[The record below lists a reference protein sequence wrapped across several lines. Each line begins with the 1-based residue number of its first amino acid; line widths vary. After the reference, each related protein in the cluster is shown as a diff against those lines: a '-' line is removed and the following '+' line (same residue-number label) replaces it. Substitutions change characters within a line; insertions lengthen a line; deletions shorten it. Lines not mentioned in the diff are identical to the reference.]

1 MLKGTFY
8 GIVQTMNNEH
18 SPRRLQLVQQET
30 PPHDTPHMPRQLVDP
45 QPHGSRSFAERR
57 AAHEQARQFEASIN
71 QMAELA
77 LQQALGDPS
86 RQEWIQHL
94 RQNTLTQEVDPQDYE
109 TMQMAFSMAM
119 NFALMNDRQVVIDKW
134 SQKHQ
139 PESSSQDHTPASAT
153 SATLG
158 QAADAAPRVSVG
170 SGADIIAFPGRAQ
183 K

>member
-1 MLKGTFY
+1 MK
-8 GIVQTMNNEH
+8 NEH

-30 PPHDTPHMPRQLVDP
+30 PPHDTSHTPSQPASP
-45 QPHGSRSFAERR
+45 QPHSSRQFAERR

-119 NFALMNDRQVVIDKW
+119 NFALMNDRQAVIDKW

-153 SATLG
+153 SATLE
-158 QAADAAPRVSVG
+158 QPADAAPRVSVDP
-170 SGADIIAFPGRAQ
+170 GANIIAFPGRAQ

>member
-1 MLKGTFY
+1 
-8 GIVQTMNNEH
+8 MNNEH
-18 SPRRLQLVQQET
+18 SPRRLQLVQQEN
-30 PPHDTPHMPRQLVDP
+30 PPHDTPHMSRQLVGP

-94 RQNTLTQEVDPQDYE
+94 HQNTLAQEVDPQDYE
-109 TMQMAFSMAM
+109 AMQMAFSMAM
-119 NFALMNDRQVVIDKW
+119 NFALMNDRQAVIDKW
-134 SQKHQ
+134 SKKHQ
-139 PESSSQDHTPASAT
+139 PESSSQDHTPASV
-153 SATLG
+153 TLE
-158 QAADAAPRVSVG
+158 QPADAAPRVSVD

>member
-8 GIVQTMNNEH
+8 VIILAMKNEH
-18 SPRRLQLVQQET
+18 SPRRLRLVQQET
-30 PPHDTPHMPRQLVDP
+30 PPHDTSHTPSQPASPQL
-45 QPHGSRSFAERR
+45 HSSHSFAERR

-71 QMAELA
+71 HMAELA

-109 TMQMAFSMAM
+109 AMQMAFSMAM
-119 NFALMNDRQVVIDKW
+119 NFALMNDRQAVIDKW

-139 PESSSQDHTPASAT
+139 PEPSSQDHTPASAT
-153 SATLG
+153 LE
-158 QAADAAPRVSVG
+158 QPADAAPRASVD
-170 SGADIIAFPGRAQ
+170 SGADIIAFPSRAQ

>member
-1 MLKGTFY
+1 MLKGAFY
-8 GIVQTMNNEH
+8 VIILAMNNEH

-30 PPHDTPHMPRQLVDP
+30 PPHDTSHTPSQPASP
-45 QPHGSRSFAERR
+45 QPHSSRQFAERR

-71 QMAELA
+71 HMAELA

-109 TMQMAFSMAM
+109 AMQMAFSMAM
-119 NFALMNDRQVVIDKW
+119 NFALMNDRQAVIDKW

-139 PESSSQDHTPASAT
+139 PEPPSEAHTPASAT
-153 SATLG
+153 PG
-158 QAADAAPRVSVG
+158 QAADAAPRSSVDP
-170 SGADIIAFPGRAQ
+170 GADIIAFPGRAQ

>member
-18 SPRRLQLVQQET
+18 SLRRLQLVQQET
-30 PPHDTPHMPRQLVDP
+30 PRHDTPRQLVGP

-71 QMAELA
+71 QMAGLA

-94 RQNTLTQEVDPQDYE
+94 HQNTLAQEVDPQDYE
-109 TMQMAFSMAM
+109 AMQMAFSMAM
-119 NFALMNDRQVVIDKW
+119 NFALMNDRQAVIDKW

-158 QAADAAPRVSVG
+158 QTADAAPRVSVD

>member
-8 GIVQTMNNEH
+8 VIILAMNNEH

-30 PPHDTPHMPRQLVDP
+30 PPHDTPHMPSQPASP

-94 RQNTLTQEVDPQDYE
+94 HQNTLAQEVDPQDYE
-109 TMQMAFSMAM
+109 AMQMAFSMAM

-153 SATLG
+153 LE
-158 QAADAAPRVSVG
+158 QPADAAPRVSVD

>member
-1 MLKGTFY
+1 MLKSAFY
-8 GIVQTMNNEH
+8 GIVQTMKNEH
-18 SPRRLQLVQQET
+18 SHRRLQLVQQET
-30 PPHDTPHMPRQLVDP
+30 PLHDTPHMPRQLVDP

-94 RQNTLTQEVDPQDYE
+94 YQNTLAQEVDPQDYE
-109 TMQMAFSMAM
+109 AMQMAFSMAM
-119 NFALMNDRQVVIDKW
+119 NFALMNDRQAVIDKW

-139 PESSSQDHTPASAT
+139 PEPSSQDHTPASAT

-158 QAADAAPRVSVG
+158 QTADAAPRVSVD

>member
-8 GIVQTMNNEH
+8 VIILAMKNEH

-30 PPHDTPHMPRQLVDP
+30 LPHDIPHTPHPLADS
-45 QPHGSRSFAERR
+45 QPHSSHSFAERR

-71 QMAELA
+71 HMAELA

-109 TMQMAFSMAM
+109 AMQMAFSMAM
-119 NFALMNDRQVVIDKW
+119 NFALMNDRQAVIDKW

-139 PESSSQDHTPASAT
+139 PEPSSQDHTPASAT
-153 SATLG
+153 LE
-158 QAADAAPRVSVG
+158 QPADTPAQPPVAP
-170 SGADIIAFPGRAQ
+170 GADIIAFPGRAQ

>member
-8 GIVQTMNNEH
+8 VIILAMKNEH

-30 PPHDTPHMPRQLVDP
+30 PPHDTSHTPSQPASP
-45 QPHGSRSFAERR
+45 QPHSSHSFAERR

-71 QMAELA
+71 HMAELA

-119 NFALMNDRQVVIDKW
+119 NFALMNDRQAVIDKW

-139 PESSSQDHTPASAT
+139 PESPSEDHTPASAT
-153 SATLG
+153 LE
-158 QAADAAPRVSVG
+158 QPADAAPRASVD
-170 SGADIIAFPGRAQ
+170 SGADIIAFPSRAQ

>member
-1 MLKGTFY
+1 
-8 GIVQTMNNEH
+8 
-18 SPRRLQLVQQET
+18 
-30 PPHDTPHMPRQLVDP
+30 
-45 QPHGSRSFAERR
+45 
-57 AAHEQARQFEASIN
+57 
-71 QMAELA
+71 MAELA

-119 NFALMNDRQVVIDKW
+119 NFALMNDRQAVIDKW

-139 PESSSQDHTPASAT
+139 PEPSSQDHTPASAT
-153 SATLG
+153 LE
-158 QAADAAPRVSVG
+158 QPADTPAQPPVAP
-170 SGADIIAFPGRAQ
+170 GADIIAFPGRAQ

>member
-8 GIVQTMNNEH
+8 VIILTMKNEH
-18 SPRRLQLVQQET
+18 SPRRLRLVHQET
-30 PPHDTPHMPRQLVDP
+30 LPHDIPHTPHPLADS
-45 QPHGSRSFAERR
+45 QPHSSHSFAERR

-109 TMQMAFSMAM
+109 AMQMAFSMAM
-119 NFALMNDRQVVIDKW
+119 NFALMNDRQAVIDKW

-139 PESSSQDHTPASAT
+139 PEPPSEDHTPASAT
-153 SATLG
+153 LG
-158 QAADAAPRVSVG
+158 QTADAAFQPPAAP
-170 SGADIIAFPGRAQ
+170 GADIIAFPGRAQ

>member
-1 MLKGTFY
+1 MLKDTFY
-8 GIVQTMNNEH
+8 VIILTMKNEH

-30 PPHDTPHMPRQLVDP
+30 PPHDTSHTPSQPASP
-45 QPHGSRSFAERR
+45 QPHSSHSFAERR
-57 AAHEQARQFEASIN
+57 AAHEQTRQFEASIN
-71 QMAELA
+71 HMAELA

-119 NFALMNDRQVVIDKW
+119 NFALMNDRQAVIDKW

-139 PESSSQDHTPASAT
+139 PEPSNEDHTPASAT
-153 SATLG
+153 LE
-158 QAADAAPRVSVG
+158 QPADAVPRASVDP
-170 SGADIIAFPGRAQ
+170 GADIIAFPSRAQ

>member
-8 GIVQTMNNEH
+8 VIILAMNNEH

-30 PPHDTPHMPRQLVDP
+30 PPHDTPHMSRQLVGQ

-77 LQQALGDPS
+77 LQQALGNPS

-94 RQNTLTQEVDPQDYE
+94 HQNTLAQEVDPQDYE
-109 TMQMAFSMAM
+109 AMQMAFSMAM
-119 NFALMNDRQVVIDKW
+119 NFALMNDRQAVIDKW

-139 PESSSQDHTPASAT
+139 PEPSSEDHTPASAT

-158 QAADAAPRVSVG
+158 QTADTLAQPPVAP
-170 SGADIIAFPGRAQ
+170 GADIIAFPGRAQ